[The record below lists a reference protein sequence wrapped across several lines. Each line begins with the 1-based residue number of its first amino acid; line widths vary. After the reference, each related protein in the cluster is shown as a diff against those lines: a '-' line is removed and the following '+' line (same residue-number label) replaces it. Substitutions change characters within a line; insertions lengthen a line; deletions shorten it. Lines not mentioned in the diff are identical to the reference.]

1 MNLKTEKDDLFDIL
15 LKDGEI
21 IKLVQKL
28 GLQKKQLLG

>member
-1 MNLKTEKDDLFDIL
+1 MNLKTKKDDLFDIL